1 MGWLAFHAQSLGT
14 ILEAMDYD
22 VLIVGAGFAG
32 AEAAYAL
39 ARRGVRVGLCTQ
51 SLDTVFLPFT
61 PVMPPFPEGTLL
73 AEVGFAG
80 AKGWEIHA
88 RAKYKLEAEP
98 NLHLFQSSATRL
110 LLEGG
115 RVGGVETWEGPQRR
129 AGRVVLAVGS
139 FIDPKL
145 AIGKVVEAAGRL
157 SEAAYPDL
165 YQDLLAHGF
174 RFVERKA
181 EVPPLEGTPG
191 YSVTFKVLAPEE
203 WEVETFRL
211 ARLEGLYGLGLCVL
225 GEGTY
230 ARMCEEGLRLAA
242 GWAKG

>member
-1 MGWLAFHAQSLGT
+1 
-14 ILEAMDYD
+14 MDYD
-22 VLIVGAGFAG
+22 VLIVGAGLAG
-32 AEAAYAL
+32 SEAAYAL
-39 ARRGVRVGLCTQ
+39 AKRGVRVGLCTQ

-61 PVMPPFPEGTLL
+61 PIRPPFPQGSLL
-73 AEVGFAG
+73 AEVGFEE
-80 AKGWEIHA
+80 AKGWEIHS

-98 NLHLFQSSATRL
+98 HLHLFQSSATRL
-110 LLEGG
+110 LLEDQQ
-115 RVGGVETWEGPQRR
+115 VVGVETWEGPRHR

-145 AIGKVVEAAGRL
+145 TIGTVVEEAGRL

-181 EVPPLEGTPG
+181 EVPAQGGTPG
-191 YSVTFKVLAPEE
+191 YSVIFKVFAPGE
-203 WEVETFRL
+203 WEAETFRL
-211 ARLEGLYGLGLCVL
+211 ARLGGLYGLGLCVL

-230 ARMCEEGLRLAA
+230 AEMAEEGLRLAA
-242 GWAKG
+242 SQITKG